1 MTKSIRNISDIARA
15 MESQLLKDG
24 ITAEVTFA
32 RADMLSVLV
41 DDLNQF
47 HRMIYVMS
55 LISTATFISSEEDDE
70 LGNIAYYKF

>member
-1 MTKSIRNISDIARA
+1 MKTLNDIKAA
-15 MESQLLKDG
+15 MEKQLLREG

-32 RADMLSVLV
+32 RADMISVLV

-47 HRMIYVMS
+47 HHMLYVMS